1 MALILHKVLQDGSI
15 VHEDFSKESWER
27 AMHDASLLRFWGHPP
42 GDEKDPVGAH
52 WAKLRREGYPC
63 GPKQHEFADREDP
76 AWVGSRGIELVEPPK
91 VAPPPPRPSSRGA
104 GSSRRQPSRP
114 RPTTDGTPRGTP
126 PSCARPATPTTPAP
140 PPPATPNVK
149 SSVRISLR
157 RFRRSTHER

>member
-1 MALILHKVLQDGSI
+1 MALVLHKVLQDGSI

-42 GDEKDPVGAH
+42 GEEKDPVGAQ

-91 VAPPPPRPSSRGA
+91 VAPPPPKRYICQDPINW
-104 GSSRRQPSRP
+104 PP
-114 RPTTDGTPRGTP
+114 EVPLTPRLLSEMSGLCIDDCKSILTGPVKELP
-126 PSCARPATPTTPAP
+126 PTECGPMVDKRGQYM
-140 PPPATPNVK
+140 
-149 SSVRISLR
+149 L
-157 RFRRSTHER
+157 F